1 MGKNYVFR
9 ILNLPIHNLTLS
21 FFVIISIKHYTFSIK
36 SLTSF
41 VSFISACA
49 FKHYLNIYSVSILYI
64 FKCYVC
70 CYHKL
75 LFCPWDSPDNTGV
88 GSRALLQ
95 GIFLTQGSNTCLLS
109 LSHWQAGSLPL
120 APPGKPIYIYL
131 STMSIAIINYIFLIY
146 FVTSTKKC
154 LFMFLSSKFIIRI
167 NKRIYLLYLIDISI

>member
-1 MGKNYVFR
+1 MSIAIINCSSVHG
-9 ILNLPIHNLTLS
+9 ILQT
-21 FFVIISIKHYTFSIK
+21 
-36 SLTSF
+36 
-41 VSFISACA
+41 
-49 FKHYLNIYSVSILYI
+49 ILEW
-64 FKCYVC
+64 V
-70 CYHKL
+70 
-75 LFCPWDSPDNTGV
+75 P
-88 GSRALLQ
+88 ALLQ

-154 LFMFLSSKFIIRI
+154 IFMFLSSKFIIRI